1 MCNVIFKIICKCLVD
16 RLRRLLDGMISSTQ
30 SAFIPG
36 RLISDNALIAF
47 ECIHS
52 LSTLKD
58 RRGDYCAYKLDLAKA
73 YDRVDWHFLKSML
86 GALGFTTGWINWIMA
101 CVTPQIFSVF

>member
-1 MCNVIFKIICKCLVD
+1 MQCYVQNYFKCLVN
-16 RLRRLLDGMISSTQ
+16 RLKALLDVMISPIR
-30 SAFIPG
+30 SAFILG

-58 RRGDYCAYKLDLAKA
+58 LRGSFVLISWTLLKLMTVWIGISCNVCCGPWVLRRFGL
-73 YDRVDWHFLKSML
+73 
-86 GALGFTTGWINWIMA
+86 TGL
-101 CVTPQIFSVF
+101 

>member
-1 MCNVIFKIICKCLVD
+1 MN
-16 RLRRLLDGMISSTQ
+16 RLRPILDGMISPTQ

-58 RRGDYCAYKLDLAKA
+58 QRGEFCAYKLDLAKA
-73 YDRVDWHFLKSML
+73 YDRADWHFLRV
-86 GALGFTTGWINWIMA
+86 
-101 CVTPQIFSVF
+101 C